1 MTDITSTILVDD
13 LYGLAACFIS
23 DGRLRG
29 TLPKRDHKLE
39 WVLNYEV
46 ATLQTLLRI
55 KRCTIRY
62 AVWRLSLSFTS
73 RTLILLDGYSKA
85 TGTRQTRM
93 LNSSIIHNL
102 HCLIATENNVFELS
116 KSRRFKRLLHWD
128 LWIIS

>member
-39 WVLNYEV
+39 WVLNYGV

-55 KRCTIRY
+55 KRCTIKH
-62 AVWRLSLSFTS
+62 AVWRLSLCFTS
-73 RTLILLDGYSKA
+73 RTLILLDGLDGYSKA
-85 TGTRQTRM
+85 TDT
-93 LNSSIIHNL
+93 S
-102 HCLIATENNVFELS
+102 
-116 KSRRFKRLLHWD
+116 
-128 LWIIS
+128 